1 MNYGLFSVI
10 YNLFLPLITEF
21 QVQCLHSQ
29 IVTKMD
35 FELKS
40 LTLSDHKDIIE
51 LFTNQEVLKSY
62 SNPPI
67 LNEERVFTF
76 IERLTSMGVGHGKFL
91 MQKNSR
97 IVYGICSLHDYD
109 QVNKSIEIG
118 GTLYPKYWGKGIM
131 LQVFKSLIDYAI
143 LNFELKQIVGN
154 TLPTNKKSNQIS
166 RKLGFKKQPTQANKT
181 LLIKKRLLIY
191 LFYLKAVRLFSALP

>member
-1 MNYGLFSVI
+1 
-10 YNLFLPLITEF
+10 
-21 QVQCLHSQ
+21 
-29 IVTKMD
+29 MD

-76 IERLTSMGVGHGKFL
+76 IERLTSNGCWTWKISNA
-91 MQKNSR
+91 KNSR
-97 IVYGICSLHDYD
+97 IVYGICSSHDYD

-154 TLPTNKKSNQIS
+154 TLPTNKRAI
-166 RKLGFKKQPTQANKT
+166 
-181 LLIKKRLLIY
+181 RL
-191 LFYLKAVRLFSALP
+191 VEN